1 MAKKVD
7 LRGAKD
13 AKGDSVLHFAA
24 CKGCLEICKFL
35 VEESGLDVNLVC
47 DTDALCRACGECP
60 SYLDRGGDPA
70 IPDQT
75 GLTPLHN
82 AAEEGHCE
90 AVRLLLSRGVH
101 VDPIDHRGAP
111 LHMAIAKDRV
121 EAVKVLLE
129 HGADP
134 NKVVNHILSPL
145 LMSVFGKS
153 LKCMKLLIEAGAD
166 LNARGKSGPTP
177 LTQAVDD
184 GFTDFVKLL
193 LESGADPNIAS
204 EHGTIPVEIAAA
216 HGRRDLVEVLFSR
229 TKPIPSL
236 PDWSVDGIIKYMN
249 SPLNHPFQA
258 AYSVEERIAY
268 WKSRGKEA
276 FAKKDYLT
284 AMSFYGKVLDVNPS
298 DAAMYANHS
307 LCWLRMRHGVLAL
320 EDARKCRMM
329 RPSWSKAWYRE
340 GAALSFMKD
349 HEGAADAFREAL
361 QLDPKSEEIR
371 EALRKAEKA
380 AEE

>member
-35 VEESGLDVNLVC
+35 VEESGLDVNLVSK
-47 DTDALCRACGECP
+47 T
-60 SYLDRGGDPA
+60 
-70 IPDQT
+70 
-75 GLTPLHN
+75 
-82 AAEEGHCE
+82 GHCE

-129 HGADP
+129 HGAD
-134 NKVVNHILSPL
+134 
-145 LMSVFGKS
+145 
-153 LKCMKLLIEAGAD
+153 AGAD

-204 EHGTIPVEIAAA
+204 E
-216 HGRRDLVEVLFSR
+216 
-229 TKPIPSL
+229 
-236 PDWSVDGIIKYMN
+236 
-249 SPLNHPFQA
+249 A